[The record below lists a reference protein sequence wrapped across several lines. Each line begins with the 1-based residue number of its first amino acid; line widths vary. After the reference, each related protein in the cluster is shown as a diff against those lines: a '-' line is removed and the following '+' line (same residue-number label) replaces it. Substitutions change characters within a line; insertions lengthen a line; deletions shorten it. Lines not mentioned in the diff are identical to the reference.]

1 LYQNFLIKGP
11 AASTSERSCNVCRR
25 EEVRCEAVAQQ
36 EIVQVISTVGE
47 AVGEIRQ
54 KIITS
59 HTHLF
64 VISNFV
70 HEIALSEGK

>member
-1 LYQNFLIKGP
+1 
-11 AASTSERSCNVCRR
+11 
-25 EEVRCEAVAQQ
+25 VRCEAVAQQ

-59 HTHLF
+59 HTHFF